1 MKITP
6 KKLEEKETKA
16 HKQIRDAKSKAEVL
30 KGLKADEKVDKSEK
44 KMMKKG
50 CKK

>member
-6 KKLEEKETKA
+6 KKLEEKESKA
-16 HKQIRDAKSKAEVL
+16 HKQIRDAKSKSEVL
-30 KGLKADEKVDKSEK
+30 KGLKADEKVDKAEK
-44 KMMKKG
+44 KFVKRG